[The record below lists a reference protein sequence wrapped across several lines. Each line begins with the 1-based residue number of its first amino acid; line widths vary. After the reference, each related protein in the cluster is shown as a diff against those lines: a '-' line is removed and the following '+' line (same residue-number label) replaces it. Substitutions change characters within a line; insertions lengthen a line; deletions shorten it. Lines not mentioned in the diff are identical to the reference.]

1 LAAVERNVAA
11 GSIALE
17 SDDAEVT
24 GAGHEIDAT
33 RDPKFFVELVN
44 QQNFLG
50 ATRLRGGLAGA
61 ATQA

>member
-1 LAAVERNVAA
+1 
-11 GSIALE
+11 LE

-44 QQNFLG
+44 QQNLLG

-61 ATQA
+61 ATRA